1 MSVYVCLSVCPR
13 TYLENCTSSLHQIVA
28 RLTVARWRYDTLRM
42 DDVMS
47 ARDGPY
53 RGLDAVAASDV
64 IASSCA
70 VNAPAAPCWLRRVAD
85 DGMQRRD

>member
-13 TYLENCTSSLHQIVA
+13 TYLENYTSSLHQIVA
-28 RLTVARWRYDTLRM
+28 HLTVARWRYDTLRM

-47 ARDGPY
+47 ARTEVST
-53 RGLDAVAASDV
+53 LDAVAASDV

-70 VNAPAAPCWLRRVAD
+70 ANAPAAPCWLRRVAD